1 MQHSSGDTTMTMM
14 KKLLTS
20 AIASTLMASGAQAA
34 ISNDIVK
41 IGYLADMSGTYRDL
55 AGPNGQSALEM
66 AIADFGGSVKGKKIE
81 IVSADDRNSPDTSS
95 STVRRWVENEN
106 VDMVAGMVASSVS
119 IAVSKIL
126 EENDKLGIISGSAAS
141 SITNEHCTP
150 NHIHYVYD
158 TYPLANGTASAVVK
172 EGGKT
177 WYLLTADY
185 AFGHSLES
193 DVRRVVEAN
202 GGEVVGAIRH
212 PFPTQDFLS
221 FVLQAQASGADVVG
235 LANAGADTT
244 NAITTASEFGVTQS
258 GQTLAALLLFLTDV
272 HALGAQTAQGI
283 QLTTGWY
290 WDMNEETREWSDRFM
305 DKTGVRP
312 TMVHAG
318 IYSSTIQYLKAVE
331 ATGSDDAQT
340 VRKQM
345 MDTPINDMFAKNG
358 KIRIDGRMVHDMY
371 LAEVKTPAE
380 SKNEWDLY
388 KILRTIPAEE
398 SYRPLSESKCK
409 LVNN

>member
-1 MQHSSGDTTMTMM
+1 MTMM

-20 AIASTLMASGAQAA
+20 AVATAMMVGSAQAE
-34 ISNDIVK
+34 ISNDTVK

-55 AGPNGQSALEM
+55 AGPNGLAALEM
-66 AIADFGGSVKGKKIE
+66 AVADFGGKVNGAKIE
-81 IVSADDRNSPDTSS
+81 VVSADDRNSPDVAS
-95 STVRRWVENEN
+95 STVRRWLENEN
-106 VDMVAGMVASSVS
+106 VDMVAGLVASSVS
-119 IAVSKIL
+119 IAVSDIL
-126 EENDKLGIISGSAAS
+126 QENDKLGIVSGSAAS

-177 WYLLTADY
+177 WYILTADY
-185 AFGHSLES
+185 AFGHALEG

-202 GGEVVGAIRH
+202 GGEIIGTLRH
-212 PFPTQDFLS
+212 PFPTPDFSS
-221 FVLQAQASGADVVG
+221 FILQAQASGADVVA
-235 LANAGADTT
+235 LANAGSDTT
-244 NAITTASEFGVTQS
+244 NAINTASEFGVTQS

-272 HALGAQTAQGI
+272 HALGVEAAQGI

-290 WDMNEETREWSDRFM
+290 WDMNEETRAWADRFM
-305 DKTGVRP
+305 EKTGVRP

-318 IYSSTIQYLKAVE
+318 IYSSTMQYLKAVD
-331 ATGSDDAQT
+331 ATDSDAAQV

-345 MDTPINDMFAKNG
+345 METPINDMFAKNG
-358 KIRIDGRMVHDMY
+358 RIREDGRMVHDMY

-380 SKNEWDLY
+380 SKGEWDLY
-388 KILRTIPAEE
+388 DIVRTIPAEE
-398 SYRPLSESKCK
+398 AFRPLSESKCP
-409 LVNN
+409 LVTSK